1 MPRPRK
7 ASDDDIFEATQRAM
21 ARLAPAEL
29 TLKEIADEAGLT
41 PGALVQ
47 RFGSKRGLML
57 ALMERWSGGAAEMF
71 AGLREARPSP
81 LGAIRYWAE
90 CLAGMG
96 DSSAG
101 LAHHLGWLQQDLG
114 DPEFH
119 PYAQHNARDSREELR
134 RLVADAVA
142 AGELPRDTDV
152 DDATR
157 LLEATV
163 GGSLLSWGFHREGS
177 ARRWVV
183 ADVDRL
189 LALLGA
195 TGEGAA

>member
-1 MPRPRK
+1 MSPRPRK
-7 ASDDDIFEATQRAM
+7 ASDDEIFQATLRAM
-21 ARLAPAEL
+21 GRLAPAEL

-57 ALMERWSGGAAEMF
+57 ALMERWSGGAREMF
-71 AGLREARPSP
+71 EGMRAAAPTP
-81 LGAIRYWAE
+81 LGAVRYWAE
-90 CLAGMG
+90 CMAAMG
-96 DSSAG
+96 DSPGG

-114 DPEFH
+114 DPDFH
-119 PYAQHNARDSREELR
+119 PFAQRNARDSREELR
-134 RLVADAVA
+134 RLLEDAVA
-142 AGELPRDTDV
+142 SGELPTNVDV

-177 ARRWVV
+177 AKAWVA
-183 ADVDRL
+183 ADVERVL
-189 LALLGA
+189 RLLGA
-195 TGEGAA
+195 S